1 MNKVVVVHDSTGA
14 RIACAK
20 FDLPQ
25 ELQAVAF
32 QKYFNYG
39 GELTVQGQVTV
50 SFASASATVQNVG
63 GALQGID
70 PACQGVQD
78 GTGNRCGVHVHAGE
92 SCSED
97 ALGHFYSTD
106 SDPWVPVTYTDAESN
121 ADGPVFQYDGIETG
135 ATYDETKNKVV
146 VVHDSTGVRI
156 ACAKFDMPLALEAS
170 HFQKYFNYGGD
181 LTAQGRVR
189 VSFASASD

>member
-39 GELTVQGQVTV
+39 GDLMVQGQVTV
-50 SFASASATVQNVG
+50 SFASGSATVQNVG
-63 GALQGID
+63 GTLQGID
-70 PACQGVQD
+70 FACTGVQN

-97 ALGHFYSTD
+97 ALGHFFSTD
-106 SDPWVPVTYTDAESN
+106 SDPWIPVTYTDAESN
-121 ADGPVFQYDGIETG
+121 ADGPVLQHDGINTG
-135 ATYDETKNKVV
+135 ATYDEMKNKVV
-146 VVHDSTGVRI
+146 VVHDSTGARI
-156 ACAKFDMPLALEAS
+156 ACAMFDVPRDLEAVA
-170 HFQKYFNYGGD
+170 FQKYFNYGGN

-189 VSFASASD
+189 